1 MSAQQ
6 NRSRSILDMFTTV
19 VTIGTCI
26 LVVAVIAQQKF
37 GTPSPVSPKV
47 VVGAVLEP
55 TADVTYGPTE
65 LTILVGLS
73 SNCRFCEES
82 MPAFRQLNE
91 YVRSRAG
98 RLRVFALA
106 LEPLETLGTYLQKN
120 GLTTFRPITI
130 DRRAALAVVAA
141 LTPQVVVVNR
151 SGTVMESWTGRI
163 TERQMQGFVKP
174 LVGAAPSR

>member
-6 NRSRSILDMFTTV
+6 YRWRSILDVLTTV

-26 LVVAVIAQQKF
+26 LVVTVVARQKF
-37 GTPSPVSPKV
+37 GTPAPVSPNV
-47 VVGAVLEP
+47 AVGTVLEP
-55 TADVTYGPTE
+55 TAEVTYGLSE

-82 MPAFRQLNE
+82 MPAFRQLHE
-91 YVRSRAG
+91 YVQSRAG

-106 LEPLETLGTYLQKN
+106 LESLETLGTYLQKN
-120 GLTTFRPITI
+120 GLTTFRPITV
-130 DRRAALAVVAA
+130 DRKAALAVIAA
-141 LTPQVVVVNR
+141 ATPQVVVVNR
-151 SGTVMESWTGRI
+151 SGAVMESWTGRI
-163 TERQMQGFVKP
+163 TEAQMEGLVKP